1 MQIWQI
7 GNIQIQMYLNLPD
20 LKIIQEKNDTTQQFS
35 LNKHK
40 SVYFSFSLFLKSCKC
55 FSLRKKRL
63 QGAVFLKEKITRCCF
78 HEGGK
83 QHGGGKK
90 YHQNKNAYNLFN
102 HKYPP
107 SSNVDIVKII
117 YISYG
122 KLQSQNQTN
131 TQQIHCHKKHYVKI
145 LLIQELNIHKDLS
158 LI

>member
-63 QGAVFLKEKITRCCF
+63 QGAVFMREENSIEVAQNIIKIKMPIIFSITNTR
-78 HEGGK
+78 
-83 QHGGGKK
+83 
-90 YHQNKNAYNLFN
+90 L
-102 HKYPP
+102 P
-107 SSNVDIVKII
+107 VDVVKII

>member
-63 QGAVFLKEKITRCCF
+63 QGAVFMREENSMEVAKNIIKIKMPIIFSITNTR
-78 HEGGK
+78 
-83 QHGGGKK
+83 
-90 YHQNKNAYNLFN
+90 L
-102 HKYPP
+102 P
-107 SSNVDIVKII
+107 VDVVKII